1 MPVKTLP
8 VWFENLWVLYNLH
21 VWKSNCIEIY
31 SKIHI
36 KFLNNSIPFRYSCL
50 VKINWLLIDFSSQI
64 QSELVDFGYQT
75 GPWSII
81 EKKCVYTKSRSD
93 FLLPFL
99 IFYHKMVWIQFS
111 VLYILTLYEFNSQ
124 YIPDR
129 KHTFLYTK
137 KNGAIFCIYIKSVR
151 FFLFIKKIG
160 MKFCLKNICFRLF
173 VYTKSRSDFLI
184 TISNFLTIKW

>member
-8 VWFENLWVLYNLH
+8 VWFKNLWVLYNLH

-64 QSELVDFGYQT
+64 QSELVDFGSQT

-81 EKKCVYTKSRSD
+81 EKNVCIQKVGPI

-99 IFYHKMVWIQFS
+99 FFFTIKW
-111 VLYILTLYEFNSQ
+111 YEFNSQ
-124 YIPDR
+124 YYISWHYMNLILNISQTGSIHFYIP
-129 KHTFLYTK
+129 K

-151 FFLFIKKIG
+151 FF
-160 MKFCLKNICFRLF
+160 FCLLKKSEWNF
-173 VYTKSRSDFLI
+173 V
-184 TISNFLTIKW
+184 

>member
-1 MPVKTLP
+1 MRIYGCCIT
-8 VWFENLWVLYNLH
+8 Y
-21 VWKSNCIEIY
+21 VWKSNCIGQY

-36 KFLNNSIPFRYSCL
+36 KFHNNLIPFGYCFS
-50 VKINWLLIDFSSQI
+50 VKINWLPIDFSSQI
-64 QSELVDFGYQT
+64 PSELVDFGSQT

-81 EKKCVYTKSRSD
+81 EKNLCKQKVGPI

-129 KHTFLYTK
+129 KHTFLYTP